1 MFILRGELA
10 VDARFLPHN
19 THLEGAKQ
27 FFQSDPHLKVLG
39 KQLLV
44 YRSPLL
50 KELPRY
56 QEGIY
61 TIGGGRQV
69 GKTTLVKQ
77 WMADLLK
84 DGVAPERI
92 VYFTGELIDDHHSLV
107 RLITETLDEM
117 PNTAL
122 RFLIFDEVTYIR
134 QWDKGIKYL
143 ADAGILEKTVM
154 VITGSDLVIIQEAR
168 MRFPGRRGAADLV
181 DFHLYPLSFSE
192 TVHLK
197 KHLAA
202 GDLDQIMDPKHKPAK
217 EVVRKLFR
225 EFNDYLIHG
234 GFLTAINDMA
244 THQCILPHTF
254 STYSDWIRGDV
265 LKRGKQEH
273 YLREV
278 LGAVVKRYG
287 SQVTWN
293 ALARDLSIDHPK
305 TVADYATLLESMDAV
320 FIQAAIIED
329 KLTAAPKKARK
340 LMFKDPFIFHAVR
353 AWLSRIK
360 DPYNQQVAPL
370 MADPNLA
377 SKLVET
383 CAAVH
388 YRRYFPTYYIKAEG
402 EVDIA
407 YVDQNRFWPVEI
419 KWGTQLRPKD
429 LKQISKY
436 QNSRILSKGLQGGV
450 IRGVPVEP
458 LPLTLFH
465 LGLAENTATTPVFLP

>member
-1 MFILRGELA
+1 M
-10 VDARFLPHN
+10 DARFLPHN
-19 THLEGAKQ
+19 THLEGVKQ
-27 FFQSDPHLKVLG
+27 FLQNDPHLKALR

-77 WMADLLK
+77 WMADLLTG
-84 DGVAPERI
+84 GVAPKRI
-92 VYFTGELIDDHHSLV
+92 AYFTGELIDDHHSLV

-117 PNTAL
+117 PHTDL
-122 RFLIFDEVTYIR
+122 RFLILDEVTYIR

-154 VITGSDLVIIQEAR
+154 VVTGSDLVFIQEAR
-168 MRFPGRRGAADLV
+168 MRFPGRRGAADVV
-181 DFHLYPLSFSE
+181 DFHLHPLSFSE
-192 TVHLK
+192 TVRLK
-197 KHLAA
+197 NRLAP
-202 GDLDQIMDPKHKPAK
+202 GELDQVMDSKHTPAE

-225 EFNDYLIHG
+225 EFNGYLLYG
-234 GFLTAINDMA
+234 GFLTAMNDMA
-244 THQCILPHTF
+244 AAQCILPHTF

-293 ALARDLSIDHPK
+293 ALARDLSIDHPR
-305 TVADYATLLESMDAV
+305 TVADYATLLESMDAL
-320 FIQAAIIED
+320 FIQAAILED

-340 LMFKDPFIFHAVR
+340 LIFKDPFIFHAVR
-353 AWLSRIK
+353 AWLHPVK
-360 DPYNQQVAPL
+360 DPYKQHVQPL
-370 MADPNLA
+370 MTDPNLT
-377 SKLVET
+377 SRLVEA
-383 CAAVH
+383 CVAVH

-419 KWGTQLRPKD
+419 KWGAQLRPKD
-429 LKQISKY
+429 LKQIAKY
-436 QNSRILSKGLQGGV
+436 RNGRILGKGLRSNV
-450 IRGVPVEP
+450 LRGVVVEP
-458 LPLTLFH
+458 LPLALFR
-465 LGLAENTATTPVFLP
+465 LGLRESTAATP

>member
-1 MFILRGELA
+1 
-10 VDARFLPHN
+10 VDTRFLPHN
-19 THLEGAKQ
+19 THLEGAEQ
-27 FFQSDPHLKVLG
+27 FFQNDPHLKALG

-69 GKTTLVKQ
+69 GKTTLLKQ

-84 DGVAPERI
+84 SGVAPERI

-107 RLITETLDEM
+107 RLLMETLEQM
-117 PNTAL
+117 PSTDL
-122 RFLIFDEVTYIR
+122 RYLLLDEVTYIR

-143 ADAGILEKTVM
+143 ADAGILENTVM
-154 VITGSDLVIIQEAR
+154 VLTGSDLVIIQEAR
-168 MRFPGRRGAADLV
+168 MRFPGRRGAADIV
-181 DFHLYPLSFSE
+181 DFHLYPLNFSE
-192 TVHLK
+192 TVQLK
-197 KHLAA
+197 TGLASEISA
-202 GDLDQIMDPKHKPAK
+202 RLLDSQVTPPGDA
-217 EVVRKLFR
+217 VRKLYEAFD
-225 EFNDYLIHG
+225 NYLIHG

-265 LKRGKQEH
+265 LKRGKHEH

-278 LGAVVKRYG
+278 LDAMVKRYG

-305 TVADYATLLESMDAV
+305 TIADYTALLESMDAV
-320 FIQAAIIED
+320 IIQPAILED

-340 LMFKDPFIFHAVR
+340 LMFSDPFIFHAVR
-353 AWLSRIK
+353 AWLRPTK
-360 DPYNQQVAPL
+360 DPYKQQVMPF
-370 MADPNLA
+370 MSDPDWV
-377 SKLVET
+377 SKLVEA
-383 CAAVH
+383 CVIGH

-419 KWGTQLRPKD
+419 KWSRQLRPKD
-429 LKQISKY
+429 LKQVAKY
-436 QNSRILSKGLQGGV
+436 QNSRILSKALHSGV

-458 LPLTLFH
+458 LPLTLFR
-465 LGLAENTATTPVFLP
+465 LGLKESIV